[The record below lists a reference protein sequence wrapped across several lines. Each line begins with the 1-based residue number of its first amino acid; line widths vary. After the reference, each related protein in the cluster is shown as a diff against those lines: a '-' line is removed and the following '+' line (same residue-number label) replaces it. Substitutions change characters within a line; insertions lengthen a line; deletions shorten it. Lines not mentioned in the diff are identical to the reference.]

1 MKSEGRIAL
10 VEQEP
15 EWVMMRDILLWRC
28 RKKQGATG
36 SGEDRVTA
44 EVTMKE
50 LIDGALFLAM
60 MMAPPLVALNLVW
73 DKRRQG

>member
-1 MKSEGRIAL
+1 
-10 VEQEP
+10 
-15 EWVMMRDILLWRC
+15 
-28 RKKQGATG
+28 
-36 SGEDRVTA
+36 
-44 EVTMKE
+44 MKE